1 MKVRPSRAIFY
12 LVMVVAISA
21 ILGGVFGGQ
30 VRATTKGEED
40 ADTAVKHFTT
50 ILGLVEENYATDV
63 DSDKAVYGAIDGM
76 LRTLDPHS
84 KFFDPK
90 AFTSLRE
97 DQRGEYYGLG
107 ITVTVRF
114 GKVTVVSPPFTGSP
128 AEKVG
133 LRVGDVIAQINGDGT
148 NGMDLNDVVGKLK
161 GPRGTSVKIKVVRPG
176 ADEPI
181 EMNPIRDKIAKYTIN
196 TEFLIRPHVGYIKLE
211 SFAETTGQE
220 LRESLKK
227 LRDESKAQDGKDL
240 EGVVFD
246 LRNNPGGL
254 LQEAIEVC
262 ETFLQKGQLIVETRG
277 RTRGSNKPYASQ
289 KANNDNTFPMVVL
302 INPQSAS
309 AAEIVSGALQDHD
322 RALIVGQ
329 TSFGKGLVQS
339 VYPLSKNAGLALT
352 TQKWYTPSGRLI
364 QRDYSQISQ
373 FDYYNHR
380 ETTPPKKDDI
390 KHSDTGRIVYGG
402 GGITPDY
409 IVEEPKVTDFQT
421 NLAAKFGVYTFVRD
435 YLAKNP
441 AITEASF
448 QVSDAMIDQFK
459 QHITKR
465 GIQFTDQEFQD
476 NRDYLKRAIK
486 YEVFYNKFGVGDA
499 SRVLL
504 EGDPQLNKALDLLP
518 EAKDLAN
525 KAHRQVAEKR

>member
-1 MKVRPSRAIFY
+1 MTVRPSRAIFCLVLV
-12 LVMVVAISA
+12 LVMSA
-21 ILGGVFGGQ
+21 VLGGVFGGQ
-30 VRATTKGEED
+30 VKATTKGEED
-40 ADTAVKHFTT
+40 TDTAIKHFST
-50 ILGLVEENYATDV
+50 ILGLIEENYANDV

-97 DQRGEYYGLG
+97 DQRGKYYGLG
-107 ITVTVRF
+107 ITVTTRF
-114 GKVTVVSPPFTGSP
+114 GKVTVVSPPFAGSP

-133 LRVGDVIAQINGDGT
+133 LRVGDVISHVNGEPT
-148 NGMDLNDVVGKLK
+148 AGMDLNEVVSKLK
-161 GPRGTSVKIKVVRPG
+161 GPRGTSVKIKVIRPG
-176 ADEPI
+176 VDEPI
-181 EMNPIRDKIAKYTIN
+181 EMNPIRDEIAKYTIN
-196 TEFLIRPHVGYIKLE
+196 TAFMVRPRVAYIKLD

-220 LRESLKK
+220 LRDALRKLREELKK
-227 LRDESKAQDGKDL
+227 ADAKDF
-240 EGVVFD
+240 EGLVFD

-277 RTRGSNKPYASQ
+277 RTKGSNRPYSSQ
-289 KANNDNTFPMVVL
+289 KPNPDNTFPIVVL

-309 AAEIVSGALQDHD
+309 ASEIVAGALQDHD

-380 ETTPPKKDDI
+380 ETAPPKKDDI
-390 KHSDTGRIVYGG
+390 KHSDIGRTVYGG

-409 IVEEPKVTDFQT
+409 IVEEPKTNEFQ
-421 NLAAKFGVYTFVRD
+421 NLLAAKFAVYTFVRD
-435 YLAKNP
+435 LLAKNP
-441 AITEASF
+441 SIDESF
-448 QVSDAMIDQFK
+448 QVSDALMDQFK

-465 GIQFTDQEFQD
+465 GIEFTEKDFQD
-476 NRDYLKRAIK
+476 NRDYIRRQIK
-486 YEVFYNKFGVGDA
+486 SEVFFNKFGTLA
-499 SRVLL
+499 AARVLL
-504 EGDPQLNKALDLLP
+504 EDDPQVLKALELMP
-518 EAKDLAN
+518 EARDLAN
-525 KAHRQVAEKR
+525 KARRQLAEKR

>member
-12 LVMVVAISA
+12 LVMVLAISA

-40 ADTAVKHFTT
+40 TDAAVKHFTT
-50 ILGLVEENYATDV
+50 ILGLVEENYASDV

-90 AFTSLRE
+90 AFSSLRE

-133 LRVGDVIAQINGDGT
+133 LRVNDIIGQINGEGT
-148 NGMDLNDVVGKLK
+148 SGMDLNDVVGKLK
-161 GPRGTSVKIKVVRPG
+161 GPRGTSVKIKVMRPG
-176 ADEPI
+176 VDEPI

-220 LRESLKK
+220 LRDSLKK
-227 LRDESKAQDGKDL
+227 LREESKAQDGKDL
-240 EGVVFD
+240 EGIVFD

-262 ETFLQKGQLIVETRG
+262 ETFLQKGQLVVETRG
-277 RTRGSNKPYASQ
+277 RTKGSNRPYSSQ
-289 KANNDNTFPMVVL
+289 KLNPDNTFPLVVL

-309 AAEIVSGALQDHD
+309 ASEIVAGALQDHD

-352 TQKWYTPSGRLI
+352 TQKWFTPSGRLI

-380 ETTPPKKDDI
+380 ETAPPKKDDI
-390 KHSDTGRIVYGG
+390 KHSDIGRIVYGG

-409 IVEEPKVTDFQT
+409 IIEQPKVNEFQT
-421 NLAAKFGVYTFVRD
+421 TLEAKFAVYTFVREF
-435 YLAKNP
+435 LAKNP
-441 AITEASF
+441 SIDQSF
-448 QVSDAMIDQFK
+448 QVSDSMIDQFK
-459 QHITKR
+459 QHMTKR
-465 GIQFTDQEFQD
+465 GIEFAEKDFQD
-476 NRDYLKRAIK
+476 NRDFIKRSIK
-486 YEVFYNKFGVGDA
+486 YQIV
-499 SRVLL
+499 
-504 EGDPQLNKALDLLP
+504 
-518 EAKDLAN
+518 
-525 KAHRQVAEKR
+525 

>member
-1 MKVRPSRAIFY
+1 MRFRPSRAIFC
-12 LVMVVAISA
+12 LVLVLMISA

-40 ADTAVKHFTT
+40 TDVAIKHFST
-50 ILGLVEENYATDV
+50 ILGLVEENYADDV
-63 DSDKAVYGAIDGM
+63 DSDKAVYGEIDGM

-90 AFTSLRE
+90 AFNSLRE
-97 DQRGEYYGLG
+97 DQRGKYSGLG
-107 ITVTVRF
+107 ITVTTRF
-114 GKVTVVSPPFTGSP
+114 GKVTVVSPPFAGSP
-128 AEKVG
+128 AEQVG
-133 LRVGDVIAQINGDGT
+133 LRVGDVISQVNGEST
-148 NGMDLNDVVGKLK
+148 AGMDLNEVVSKLK
-161 GPRGTSVKIKVVRPG
+161 GPRGTSVKIKVMRPG
-176 ADEPI
+176 VDEPI
-181 EMNPIRDKIAKYTIN
+181 EMNPIRGDISKFTIN
-196 TEFLIRPHVGYIKLE
+196 TTFMIRPRVGYIRLD

-220 LRESLKK
+220 LRDALKK
-227 LRDESKAQDGKDL
+227 LRDEAKKTDGRDL
-240 EGVVFD
+240 DGLVFD

-262 ETFLQKGQLIVETRG
+262 ETFLQKGQLIVETKG
-277 RTRGSNKPYASQ
+277 RTRGSNRPYASQ
-289 KANNDNTFPMVVL
+289 RINSDNTFPLVVL

-309 AAEIVSGALQDHD
+309 ASEIVAGALQDHD

-380 ETTPPKKDDI
+380 ETTPAKKDDI
-390 KHSDTGRIVYGG
+390 KHSDIGRIVYGG

-409 IVEEPKVTDFQT
+409 IVEDQKANEFQT
-421 NLAAKFGVYTFVRD
+421 LLAAKYAFYTFAHD

-441 AITEASF
+441 SIDQSF
-448 QVSDAMIDQFK
+448 QVTDAMVDQFK
-459 QHITKR
+459 QHMTKR
-465 GIQFTDQEFQD
+465 GIEFTEKDFQD
-476 NRDYLKRAIK
+476 NRDYIKRSVK
-486 YEVFYNKFGVGDA
+486 YEIFYDHFGVADA
-499 SRVLL
+499 GKVLL
-504 EGDPQLNKALDLLP
+504 EGDPQVNKALDLIP
-518 EAKDLAN
+518 EAKDLAS
-525 KAHRQVAEKR
+525 KARRQLAEKR